1 MENVKNGQT
10 YFKNIAIFTRL
21 PGHFSTVCMK
31 GLNLFNQFLGE
42 EVFPMFGTVINTS
55 QQLTFICIQSL
66 SYCVK
71 YAIMHFY
78 SLNRIFGVRI
88 EYTILS
94 LYVKKRHNENPYF
107 FTFNAVFLK
116 HIEQIE
122 LQIFSIVL

>member
-1 MENVKNGQT
+1 
-10 YFKNIAIFTRL
+10 
-21 PGHFSTVCMK
+21 
-31 GLNLFNQFLGE
+31 
-42 EVFPMFGTVINTS
+42 
-55 QQLTFICIQSL
+55 
-66 SYCVK
+66 
-71 YAIMHFY
+71 MHFY

-94 LYVKKRHNENPYF
+94 LYVKKRRNENPYF